1 MKKGQHSCHL
11 PKWKT
16 NKYQPEKPP
25 INTAEHSGMSW
36 NFRGLFYLQIHCRYI
51 LPTKFMVANLCFVM
65 QTFIQAIC
73 KCQRDLSNC
82 YPWHLQPMILLME
95 TAGIIWGWQP
105 QIFRDLFWKMYIAG
119 PKKITRVCKLWQQ
132 ECHII
137 GILGKFYM

>member
-16 NKYQPEKPP
+16 NKYQPEKNP

-36 NFRGLFYLQIHCRYI
+36 NFRGLFYLQIDTFY
-51 LPTKFMVANLCFVM
+51 PPNLWSR
-65 QTFIQAIC
+65 TFASLC
-73 KCQRDLSNC
+73 KHSFKQYVNAKGTWVIC

-105 QIFRDLFWKMYIAG
+105 QIFRDLFWKMYVAG

>member
-16 NKYQPEKPP
+16 NKYQPGKTP
-25 INTAEHSGMSW
+25 NKYSRT
-36 NFRGLFYLQIHCRYI
+36 FRNELKLQGAILFADRYI

-73 KCQRDLSNC
+73 KFQRDLSNC